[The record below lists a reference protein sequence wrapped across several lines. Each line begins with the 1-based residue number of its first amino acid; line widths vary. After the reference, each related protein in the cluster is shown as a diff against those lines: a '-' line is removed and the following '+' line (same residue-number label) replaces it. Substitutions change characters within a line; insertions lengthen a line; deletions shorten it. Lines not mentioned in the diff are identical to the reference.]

1 MNEFLENQVFVIERE
16 VFYSVEDDGICENA
30 CVKQMDGIV
39 G

>member
-16 VFYSVEDDGICENA
+16 VFYSMEDDRICEKA
-30 CVKQMDGIV
+30 CVKQMDSIV